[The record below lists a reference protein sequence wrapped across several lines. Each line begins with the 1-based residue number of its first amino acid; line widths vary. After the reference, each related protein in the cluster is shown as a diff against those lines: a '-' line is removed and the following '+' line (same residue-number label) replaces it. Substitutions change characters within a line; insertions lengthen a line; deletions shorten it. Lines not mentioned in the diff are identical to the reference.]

1 MKVTY
6 ISSSNDL
13 ALSIP
18 DQAQEGQELRAK
30 ADYSVGRLLRTAWID
45 HGDTTIMCGE
55 RQSVAAWR
63 KSTTVHPTRRVI

>member
-1 MKVTY
+1 MGMKVTY

-18 DQAQEGQELRAK
+18 DQAQEGQKLRAK
-30 ADYSVGRLLRTAWID
+30 ADYSVGRLVRTAWID
-45 HGDTTIMCGE
+45 HSDTTIMCSV

-63 KSTTVHPTRRVI
+63 KSTAVNPTR